1 MKRYFSIVDRKLQEG
16 GGPESP
22 VWLVT
27 APTEEEQK
35 SLVVELKIDEHTLHS
50 ALDPDEPAR
59 LEYEPDHT
67 AMIFNRPKNYSEK
80 DKFLFKVGSLG
91 LFLFEKRLVIVTV
104 DDVPLIGGKG
114 FNALDSV
121 SDVLLRVLNRA
132 IGHFLEHLKVI
143 NMIADDIEKK
153 INSSMENKHLLN
165 LFSLEKSL
173 VYYLNAIAGNDAVL
187 TRLKNSAG
195 RLELSPAPRG
205 VPGGRHHREQRSA
218 TAKRRSIPTSL
229 AGLMDARAS
238 IVSNNLNIL
247 MKTLNLITIV
257 IMVPTLI
264 VSVFSMNVTIPLE
277 KARGGF
283 LGHRGDW
290 PRHVRRR
297 GRCCGGTTSLKPS
310 TKNTN
315 DSTSVPSGRVSLVGA
330 GPGRPDLC

>member
-1 MKRYFSIVDRKLQEG
+1 MKRYFSIVDGKLKEG
-16 GGPESP
+16 GGPENP
-22 VWLVT
+22 VWLIT

-35 SLVVELKIDEHTLHS
+35 SLLAELKIDEHTLHS

-80 DKFLFKVGSLG
+80 DKFLFKIGSLG

-104 DDVPLIGGKG
+104 DDVPLLSGKG
-114 FNALDSV
+114 FNAIDSV

-195 RLELSPAPRG
+195 RLNFSPHL
-205 VPGGRHHREQRSA
+205 VEF
-218 TAKRRSIPTSL
+218 L
-229 AGLMDARAS
+229 ED
-238 IVSNNLNIL
+238 
-247 MKTLNLITIV
+247 V
-257 IMVPTLI
+257 II
-264 VSVFSMNVTIPLE
+264 E
-277 KARGGF
+277 
-283 LGHRGDW
+283 
-290 PRHVRRR
+290 
-297 GRCCGGTTSLKPS
+297 
-310 TKNTN
+310 NTQ
-315 DSTSVPSGRVSLVGA
+315 
-330 GPGRPDLC
+330 C

>member
-27 APTEEEQK
+27 VPTEEEQK
-35 SLVVELKIDEHTLHS
+35 SLVTELKIDEHTLHC

-67 AMIFNRPKNYSEK
+67 AIIFNRPKNYSEK
-80 DKFLFKVGSLG
+80 DKFLFKIGSLG

-104 DDVPLIGGKG
+104 DEIPLIGGKG
-114 FNALDSV
+114 FNAVDSA

-173 VYYLNAIAGNDAVL
+173 VYYLNAITGNDAVL

-195 RLELSPAPRG
+195 RLGFSPALVEFLEDVIIENSQCYRQA
-205 VPGGRHHREQRSA
+205 EIYSN
-218 TAKRRSIPTSL
+218 IL
-229 AGLMDARAS
+229 ASLMDARAS

-257 IMVPTLI
+257 IMVPTLV

-277 KARGGF
+277 QHHLAFWIIMALVLFSGVGVVMWWNYF
-283 LGHRGDW
+283 I
-290 PRHVRRR
+290 
-297 GRCCGGTTSLKPS
+297 
-310 TKNTN
+310 KN
-315 DSTSVPSGRVSLVGA
+315 LYKKQK
-330 GPGRPDLC
+330 

>member
-173 VYYLNAIAGNDAVL
+173 VYYLNAITGNDAVL

-195 RLELSPAPRG
+195 RLGFSPALVEFLEDVIIENNQCYRQA
-205 VPGGRHHREQRSA
+205 EIYSN
-218 TAKRRSIPTSL
+218 IL

-264 VSVFSMNVTIPLE
+264 VSIFSMNVSIPLE
-277 KARGGF
+277 KHAVAFWAIMGLAALSGVGVVLWWNYF
-283 LGHRGDW
+283 I
-290 PRHVRRR
+290 
-297 GRCCGGTTSLKPS
+297 
-310 TKNTN
+310 KN
-315 DSTSVPSGRVSLVGA
+315 LYKKQK
-330 GPGRPDLC
+330 

>member
-1 MKRYFSIVDRKLQEG
+1 MKRYFSVVDRKLQEG

-35 SLVVELKIDEHTLHS
+35 ALVADLKIDEHTLHS

-80 DKFLFKVGSLG
+80 DKFLFKIGSLG
-91 LFLFEKRLVIVTV
+91 LFLFEKRLVIVTA
-104 DDVPLIGGKG
+104 DDVPLLSGKG
-114 FNALDSV
+114 FNALESV
-121 SDVLLRVLNRA
+121 PDVLLRVLNRA

-173 VYYLNAIAGNDAVL
+173 VYYLNAITGNDAVL
-187 TRLKNSAG
+187 TRLKNSAS
-195 RLELSPAPRG
+195 RLGFSPAHVEFLEDVIIENTQCYRQA
-205 VPGGRHHREQRSA
+205 EIYSN
-218 TAKRRSIPTSL
+218 IL
-229 AGLMDARAS
+229 ASLMDARAS

-264 VSVFSMNVTIPLE
+264 VSIFSMNVTIPLE
-277 KARGGF
+277 K
-283 LGHRGDW
+283 HRLAFWIIMVLVLISGVSVLLW
-290 PRHVRRR
+290 WNYFI
-297 GRCCGGTTSLKPS
+297 
-310 TKNTN
+310 KN
-315 DSTSVPSGRVSLVGA
+315 LYKKQK
-330 GPGRPDLC
+330 

>member
-22 VWLVT
+22 VWLIT
-27 APTEEEQK
+27 APTDEEQK
-35 SLVVELKIDEHTLHS
+35 SLLAELKIDEHTLHS

-80 DKFLFKVGSLG
+80 DKFLFKIGSLG
-91 LFLFEKRLVIVTV
+91 LFLFEKRLVIVTA
-104 DDVPLIGGKG
+104 DDVPLLSGKG
-114 FNALDSV
+114 FNAIDSV

-195 RLELSPAPRG
+195 RLNFSPALVEFLEDVIIENTQCYRQS
-205 VPGGRHHREQRSA
+205 EIYSN
-218 TAKRRSIPTSL
+218 IL
-229 AGLMDARAS
+229 ASLMDARAS

-247 MKTLNLITIV
+247 MKTLNLVTIV
-257 IMVPTLI
+257 IMIPTLI
-264 VSVFSMNVTIPLE
+264 VSIFSMNVTIPLE
-277 KARGGF
+277 KHELAF
-283 LGHRGDW
+283 WFIMALA
-290 PRHVRRR
+290 VI
-297 GRCCGGTTSLKPS
+297 
-310 TKNTN
+310 
-315 DSTSVPSGRVSLVGA
+315 SGVGVLMWWNYFIKA
-330 GPGRPDLC
+330 LHKKHK